1 MNCHCVR
8 FGALSVTLGADG
20 IGMKRRC
27 FSEKAVNKK
36 MVFFIFVGKNCNFA
50 VPEWNGNWINLKIK
64 EVE

>member
-1 MNCHCVR
+1 
-8 FGALSVTLGADG
+8 VTLGADG